1 MPDDDYS
8 KALAKDGRDLV
19 ELAKNG
25 TLPKVRFRDALTD
38 IVVDHLD
45 RGRSVLLVGAPGVG
59 KTAVVAEVARRTA
72 AKGRGSVFEISTTLL
87 LSGTRYIGE
96 WQSKVTAVA
105 RAAIASQSILYVT
118 DVWNLPLVGRT
129 AQSGQNLFDALKPD
143 LDSGRLRLIGE
154 ATPQVLRDMHR
165 TPGFAT
171 LFHTVEVPPLEP
183 DQVDRILV
191 EAAEDRSA
199 ALDASCRRTLVDLT
213 TRFQAAEPQPGPALN
228 LLEMVIDYREE
239 KARIGEDVPI
249 DRAFIE
255 RVFSIHSGLPAFVVS
270 RDITLRERDIRD
282 FFSARIVGQSEAIS
296 AVVETIALFKAGL
309 QDATKPIGTF
319 LFVGPTGVGKTEV
332 ARALATFIFGS
343 PQRMLRF
350 DLSEFKDYSSFE
362 LLLGDPERPQN
373 PARLLG
379 PVRAQPFQV
388 VLFDELEKAHSNI
401 WDLLLPL
408 LDEGRLSGPGGD
420 SVDFRNTVIIA
431 TSNVGAQDAD
441 ASRGLGFG
449 ATGADAAER
458 TAKIR
463 RALELS
469 FRPEFLNRFQHV
481 VVFHRLSNEQM
492 RAIARQEMNAVLAR
506 DGIASRGLAIDVE
519 DEAIDFV
526 IAKGVDARF
535 GARALKREVQ
545 RRIVVP
551 IAMTLMEN
559 AVVPGAVLR
568 VGIKDG
574 RVRVQVIDTEASREA
589 AAAVQERES
598 AQRQGATR
606 AELVERTGEL
616 QKRIDQI
623 ASLVLEKDIEGARD
637 ALLAER
643 QAPGFWS
650 DMGRVERVQSELDR
664 IVTTAE
670 RLEHLRGRLGDLRA
684 PLTHAGVRPLQLDRL
699 SSHVLSLSEAVDDA
713 WRELVVMR
721 WQRNAG
727 AIVEVKPL
735 GPLGAAMRRRL
746 VDAYVAWADSR
757 TMGLEWVCE
766 PCEDGEPAVIAVKG
780 PWAYGYLRGEAGLHR
795 LRLDGTSAASP
806 RRGQNLDGTSAASP
820 RRGQN
825 LEAGVSVAKVRVAL
839 WSERREQPYVTL
851 QRALKA
857 MGQHGGKVRS
867 RMECRAPVASG
878 ALVLQNARTLSENR
892 ELAAELVASW
902 STLVAAPE
910 DVVRRYD
917 EDPPLVRDVATG
929 SSSGRPDALSPHRFD
944 ALLKRRADLLGE

>member
-19 ELAKNG
+19 QLAKDG
-25 TLPKVRFRDALTD
+25 SLPKARFRDALTD
-38 IVVDHLD
+38 TVIDHLD
-45 RGRSVLLVGAPGVG
+45 RGRSVLLVGAAGVG
-59 KTAVVAEVARRTA
+59 KTAVIADVARRIA
-72 AKGRGSVFEISTTLL
+72 AKGRGSLFEISTTLL

-105 RAAIASQSILYVT
+105 RAAIASQSVLYIT

-129 AQSGQNLFDALKPD
+129 VQSGQNLFDALKPD
-143 LDSGRLRLIGE
+143 LDSGRLRVVGE
-154 ATPQVLRDMHR
+154 ATPQLLRDMHR

-171 LFHTVEVPPLEP
+171 LFHEVEVPPLEP

-191 EAAEDRSA
+191 EAAEERSTKLEA
-199 ALDASCRRTLVDLT
+199 ASRHALVDLT
-213 TRFQAAEPQPGPALN
+213 TRFQTSQPQPGPALS
-228 LLEMVIDYREE
+228 LLELVIDYREE

-270 RDITLRERDIRD
+270 RDLTLRERDIRE
-282 FFSARIVGQSEAIS
+282 FFASRIVGQADAIS

-362 LLLGDPERPQN
+362 LLLGDPERPHN

-420 SVDFRNTVIIA
+420 TVDFRNTVIIA

-449 ATGADAAER
+449 STGADAAER

-492 RAIARQEMNAVLAR
+492 RAIARQEMHAVLAR

-574 RVRVQVIDTEASREA
+574 RVRVQVIDTDSSRDA
-589 AAAVQERES
+589 AAAAREERES
-598 AQRQGATR
+598 AQRQGVTR
-606 AELVERTGEL
+606 AELLERAAGLE
-616 QKRIDQI
+616 KRIDEI
-623 ASLVLEKDIEGARD
+623 ASLVLEKDIDAARD

-643 QAPGFWS
+643 QAPGFWN
-650 DMGRVERVQSELDR
+650 DGARVERVQSELDR

-670 RLEHLRGRLGDLRA
+670 RLERLRVRLADLRT
-684 PLTHAGVRPLQLDRL
+684 PLTHPGARPLQLDLL
-699 SSHVLSLSEAVDDA
+699 SAHFQTVAEAVDDA

-721 WQRNAG
+721 WQSNAG

-735 GPLGAAMRRRL
+735 GPLGAIVRRRL
-746 VDAYVAWADSR
+746 VDTYAAWADSR
-757 TMGLEWVCE
+757 TMGLEWVVE

-780 PWAYGYLRGEAGLHR
+780 PWAFGYLRGEAGLHR
-795 LRLDGTSAASP
+795 LRLAAKEDEEDGTSAASA
-806 RRGQNLDGTSAASP
+806 RRGHNLASS
-820 RRGQN
+820 
-825 LEAGVSVAKVRVAL
+825 VSVARVRVAL

-857 MGQHGGKVRS
+857 TGQHGGKVRS

-878 ALVLQNARTLSENR
+878 TLVLQNARTLSQNR

-902 STLVAAPE
+902 STLGPAPE

-917 EDPPLVRDVATG
+917 EDPPLIRDVATG
-929 SSSGRPDALSPHRFD
+929 TSSGRPDALSPQRFD
-944 ALLKRRADLLGE
+944 ALLRRRVDVSRD